1 MDNSGPLERKRKQM
15 IKLDEVWVHLGHR
28 GIQMGERLFFSAH
41 VRATETH
48 YTRML
53 SVFVMLMT
61 RGGW

>member
-1 MDNSGPLERKRKQM
+1 M